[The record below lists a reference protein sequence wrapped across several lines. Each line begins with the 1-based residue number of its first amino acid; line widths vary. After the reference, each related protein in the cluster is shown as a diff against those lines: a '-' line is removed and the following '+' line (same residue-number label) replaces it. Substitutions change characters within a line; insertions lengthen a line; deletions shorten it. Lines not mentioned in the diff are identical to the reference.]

1 MTLPFLTR
9 PYETWAPFVGRL
21 LMGAVFLVGASFKI
35 PGTEGFT
42 AEVGMAAAAG
52 VPIATVAVFLAF
64 ILEVVA
70 GVSIIVGW
78 QTRLWA
84 FLLMLFTV
92 LLTAIFYRNL
102 SDMMVFGMFMSHL
115 GLIAG
120 LLFISTYGAQS
131 KAVTTCPLPQGMT
144 KSV

>member
-9 PYETWAPFVGRL
+9 PYETWAPLIGRIL
-21 LMGAVFLVGASFKI
+21 FGAVFLVGAAFKI
-35 PGTEGFT
+35 PGTPGFT

-52 VPIATVAVFLAF
+52 IPVAVVAVFLAF

-70 GVSIIVGW
+70 GVSIIIGW
-78 QTRLWA
+78 QTRLFA
-84 FLLMLFTV
+84 FLLVLFTV

-102 SDMMVFGMFMSHL
+102 SDIMVFGMFMSHL

-120 LLFISTYGAQS
+120 LLYLSTYGAQS
-131 KAVTTCPLPQGMT
+131 KAVTTCPLPHGLT
-144 KSV
+144 KST